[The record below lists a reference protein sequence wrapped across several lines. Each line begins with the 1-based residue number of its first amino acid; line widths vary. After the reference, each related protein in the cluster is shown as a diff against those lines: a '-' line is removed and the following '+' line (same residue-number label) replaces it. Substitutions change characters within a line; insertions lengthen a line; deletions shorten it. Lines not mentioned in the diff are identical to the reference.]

1 MLVSMLAATVG
12 INVGHA
18 ETAAGAMDHVLTGG
32 SSALAATVPYGLLA
46 PLHRRGAAQEPLSVG
61 SMPVLGRL
69 VACEADV
76 PE

>member
-32 SSALAATVPYGLLA
+32 SSALAATVPYGLLGFSH
-46 PLHRRGAAQEPLSVG
+46 LCIDAAQPRSRCLWDPCQCLAG
-61 SMPVLGRL
+61 
-69 VACEADV
+69 
-76 PE
+76 